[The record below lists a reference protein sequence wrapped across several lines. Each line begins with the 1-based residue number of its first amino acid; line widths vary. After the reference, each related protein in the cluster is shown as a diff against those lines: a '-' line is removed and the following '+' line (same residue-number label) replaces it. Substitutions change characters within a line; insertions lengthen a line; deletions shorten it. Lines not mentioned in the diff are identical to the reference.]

1 MKKLFTFIFATCVS
15 FTAMAS
21 NYAVINQE
29 LVMFTSQV
37 AQAENARLQADFG
50 DLDRERT
57 ALQEELRAMQRQY
70 ETDKDILTEEEV
82 ATLQEKA
89 AVVQQQVNQLSN
101 QLAQAQQQRQ
111 NAFLQRYQEE
121 FVEAIRSVLAETEYD
136 LVLDSSAVIY
146 AEDGLDI
153 SERVLEEFNRLTT
166 GE

>member
-1 MKKLFTFIFATCVS
+1 MKRLLVVLLGSLISLSALG
-15 FTAMAS
+15 A

-37 AQAENARLQADFG
+37 AEQENARLQADFG
-50 DLDRERT
+50 DLDQERV

-70 ETDKDILTEEEV
+70 ETDKDILTEAEL
-82 ATLQEKA
+82 AALQQKA
-89 AVVQQQVNQLSN
+89 NTVQQQLTQLSS
-101 QLAQAQQQRQ
+101 QLGQAQQQRQ
-111 NAFLQRYQEE
+111 NEFLQRYQEQ
-121 FVEAIRSVLAETEYD
+121 FVQAIRAVLAETEYD

-153 SERVLEEFNRLTT
+153 SQRVLAEFNRLTT